1 MVKKNSSLPPFE
13 KMEKMPAKERQKVL
27 DEQLK
32 WLVSYAYEK
41 APATR
46 ARFDKAK
53 IAPSKVSGIKDLED
67 LPPLRKDELV
77 DLYKANPPL
86 GGLVTVP
93 ITELERVYVSPGPI
107 YDPHHSS
114 ETFWQRHVYLVKSV
128 GFGKG
133 DIVVNTWMYNL
144 VPAGLMIDEALRRA
158 GVTVIP
164 TGVGNTELQVQVMHQ
179 LRATGFAGST
189 GFFMNIIT
197 KAEEMGLDIRKDLN
211 LRLAI
216 IGGEMGGGPIRKT
229 VEEKYGIATGD
240 MYGTADVGLIAFECS
255 AKNGMHIVEG
265 VILEMISYETGKP
278 IEPGEVGEIVVTP
291 IDETYPL
298 IRFGTGDLAGLI
310 DEPCPCGRTSPRITR
325 LLGRVGDAVRTRGMF
340 IHPRQLEPAM
350 AKFPQV
356 AQYQAVVTRPGTRDD
371 LTLKV
376 ELKTEEGIDRAQL
389 ANELNKIVSE
399 ALRIKV
405 DKVDFVA
412 KGVIPEWHKL
422 IVDERVY

>member
-1 MVKKNSSLPPFE
+1 MKDKKSLPPFE
-13 KMEKMPAKERQKVL
+13 AMEKMSRGERRKVL

-32 WLVSYAYEK
+32 WLVAYAYEK
-41 APATR
+41 APATKE
-46 ARFDKAK
+46 RFDKAG
-53 IAPSKVSGIKDLED
+53 IVPSRVSGIKDLEN
-67 LPPLRKDELV
+67 LPLLRKDTLV

-114 ETFWQRHVYLVKSV
+114 ETFWQRHVYVGKSV
-128 GFGKG
+128 GFRQG
-133 DIVVNTWMYNL
+133 DIVINSWMYNL
-144 VPAGLMIDEALRRA
+144 VPAGLMIDETLRRA

-164 TGVGNTELQVQVMHQ
+164 MGVGNTELQVQVMHQ
-179 LRATGFAGST
+179 LKVTGFIGTTS
-189 GFFMNIIT
+189 FFMNVIN
-197 KAEEMGLDIRKDLN
+197 KAEEMGFDIRKDFN
-211 LRLAI
+211 LRLAVV
-216 IGGEMGGGPIRKT
+216 GGEMGGGPIRQM

-240 MYGTADVGLIAFECS
+240 MYATADVGLIAFECS
-255 AKNGMHIVEG
+255 AKNGMHIAEG
-265 VILEMISYETGKP
+265 VILEMISYETGKQV
-278 IEPGEVGEIVVTP
+278 EPGEVGEIVITP

-310 DEPCPCGRTSPRITR
+310 DEPCPCGRTSFRITR

-356 AQYQAVVTRPGTRDD
+356 AQYQAVVTRPGHRDE
-371 LTLKV
+371 LTLKL
-376 ELKTEEGIDRAQL
+376 ELKTEEGIDKEKL
-389 ANELNKIVSE
+389 SNDLNQMVSQ

-405 DKVDFVA
+405 DRVEFVA

>member
-1 MVKKNSSLPPFE
+1 MKGKNSLPPFE
-13 KMEKMPAKERQKVL
+13 AMEKMPHKERQKLL

-32 WLVSYAYEK
+32 WLVAYAYEK
-41 APATR
+41 APATKE
-46 ARFDKAK
+46 RFDAAG
-53 IAPSKVSGIKDLED
+53 IVPSKVSGIRDLEN
-67 LPPLRKDELV
+67 LPLLRKDSLI

-114 ETFWQRHVYLVKSV
+114 ETFWQRHVHLVKAV
-128 GFGKG
+128 GFRKG
-133 DIVVNTWMYNL
+133 DIVVNSWMYNI
-144 VPAGLMIDEALRRA
+144 VPAGLLIDETLRRA

-164 TGVGNTELQVQVMHQ
+164 MGVGNTELQVQVMHQ
-179 LRATGFAGST
+179 LKATGFIGTTS
-189 GFFMNIIT
+189 FFMNVIN
-197 KAEEMGLDIRKDLN
+197 KAEEIGLDIRKDFN
-211 LRLAI
+211 LRLAV
-216 IGGEMGGGPIRKT
+216 IGGEMGGGPIRKM

-240 MYGTADVGLIAFECS
+240 IYATADVGLIAFECS
-255 AKNGMHIVEG
+255 AKNGMHIAEG
-265 VILEMISYETGKP
+265 VILEMISYETERQV
-278 IEPGEVGEIVVTP
+278 EPGEVGEIVITP

-298 IRFGTGDLAGLI
+298 IRFGTGDLAGFI
-310 DEPCPCGRTSPRITR
+310 DEPCPCGRTSYRITR

-356 AQYQAVVTRPGTRDD
+356 AQYQAVVTRPGHRDD

-376 ELKTEEGIDRAQL
+376 ELKTEEGIDKEKL
-389 ANELNKIVSE
+389 SGELSQVISE

-405 DKVDFVA
+405 DRVEFVA
-412 KGVIPEWHKL
+412 KDVIPEWHKL

>member
-1 MVKKNSSLPPFE
+1 MKNLPPFE
-13 KMEKMPAKERQKVL
+13 KMEKMSQKERQKLL
-27 DEQLK
+27 DEQLR
-32 WLVSYAYEK
+32 WLVPFAYEK
-41 APATR
+41 APSTK
-46 ARFDKAK
+46 ARLDAAK
-53 IAPSKVSGIKDLED
+53 IVPSKVSGIKDLEN
-67 LPPLRKDELV
+67 LPLLRKDDLV
-77 DLYKANPPL
+77 DLYKKNPPL

-93 ITELERVYVSPGPI
+93 INKLQRVYVSPGPI

-114 ETFWQRHVYLVKSV
+114 ETFWQRHIYIGKSV
-128 GFGKG
+128 GFQAG
-133 DIVVNTWMYNL
+133 DIVVNSWMYNL
-144 VPAGLMIDEALRRA
+144 VPAGLMIDESLRRN

-164 TGVGNTELQVQVMHQ
+164 MGVGNTELQVQVMKQ
-179 LRATGFAGST
+179 LQVTGFIGTTS
-189 GFFMNIIT
+189 FFMNIIT
-197 KAEEMGLDIRKDLN
+197 KAEEMGFDIRKDFK
-211 LRLAI
+211 LRRAI
-216 IGGEMGGGPIRKT
+216 VGGEMGGGPIRKL

-240 MYGTADVGLIAFECS
+240 MYATADVGLLAFECS
-255 AKNGMHIVEG
+255 AKSGMHIAEG
-265 VILEMISYETGKP
+265 VVFEMISYETGKQVKS
-278 IEPGEVGEIVVTP
+278 GEVGEIVVTP

-298 IRFGTGDLAGLI
+298 LRFGTGDLAGLI
-310 DEPCPCGRTSPRITR
+310 EEPCSCGRTSPRITR

-376 ELKTEEGIDRAQL
+376 ELKTEDGIDKAKL
-389 ANELNKIVSE
+389 SSDLTNVISE

-405 DKVDFVA
+405 DKVEFVA

>member
-1 MVKKNSSLPPFE
+1 MKKKKSLPPFE
-13 KMEKMPAKERQKVL
+13 LMEKMSHRERQKVL

-41 APATR
+41 ATSTKE
-46 ARFDKAK
+46 RFDKAG
-53 IAPSKVSGIKDLED
+53 IVPSKVSGIEDLEN
-67 LPPLRKDELV
+67 LPLLRKDTLV

-114 ETFWQRHVYLVKSV
+114 ETFWQRHVHLVKAL
-128 GFGKG
+128 GFRKG
-133 DIVVNTWMYNL
+133 DIVVNSWMYNI
-144 VPAGLMIDEALRRA
+144 VPAGLMIDETLRRA

-164 TGVGNTELQVQVMHQ
+164 MGVGNTELQVQVMHQ
-179 LRATGFAGST
+179 LKVTGFVGTTS
-189 GFFMNIIT
+189 FFMNVIN
-197 KAEEMGLDIRKDLN
+197 KAEEMGLDIRKDFN
-211 LRLAI
+211 LRLAV
-216 IGGEMGGGPIRKT
+216 IGGEMGGGPIRKM

-240 MYGTADVGLIAFECS
+240 MYATADVGLLAFECS
-255 AKNGMHIVEG
+255 AKNGMHIAEG
-265 VILEMISYETGKP
+265 VILEMISYETGKQV
-278 IEPGEVGEIVVTP
+278 ESGEVGEIVVTP

-310 DEPCPCGRTSPRITR
+310 AEPCTCGRTSFRITR

-350 AKFPQV
+350 AKFLQV
-356 AQYQAVVTRPGTRDD
+356 AQYQAVVTRPGHRDE
-371 LTLKV
+371 LTLKI
-376 ELKTEEGIDRAQL
+376 ELKTEEGIDKEKL
-389 ANELNKIVSE
+389 SHDLNQVVSE

-405 DKVDFVA
+405 DRVEFVV

>member
-1 MVKKNSSLPPFE
+1 MNKKKMPSFE
-13 KMEKMPAKERQKVL
+13 VMEKMPHGKRQKVL

-32 WLVSYAYEK
+32 WLVGYAYEK
-41 APATR
+41 APSTKER
-46 ARFDKAK
+46 LDKAG
-53 IAPSKVSGIKDLED
+53 IVPSKVSGIKDLEN
-67 LPPLRKDELV
+67 LPLLRKDELV
-77 DLYKANPPL
+77 DLYKTNPPL

-114 ETFWQRHVYLVKSV
+114 ETFWQRHIYVGKSV
-128 GFGKG
+128 GFHPG
-133 DIVVNTWMYNL
+133 DIVVNSWMYNL
-144 VPAGLMIDEALRRA
+144 VPAGLMIDETLRRA

-164 TGVGNTELQVQVMHQ
+164 MGVGNTELQVQVMHQ
-179 LRATGFAGST
+179 LKVTGFIGTTS
-189 GFFMNIIT
+189 FFMNIIN
-197 KAEEMGLDIRKDLN
+197 KAEEMGFDVRKDFN
-211 LRLAI
+211 LRLAV
-216 IGGEMGGGPIRKT
+216 IGGEMGGGPIRKM

-240 MYGTADVGLIAFECS
+240 MYATADVGLLAFECS
-255 AKNGMHIVEG
+255 AKNGMHIAEG
-265 VILEMISYETGKP
+265 VILEMISYETGKQV
-278 IEPGEVGEIVVTP
+278 EPGEVGEIVVTP

-310 DEPCPCGRTSPRITR
+310 AEPCPCGRTSYRITR

-356 AQYQAVVTRPGTRDD
+356 AQYQAVVTRPGHRDE

-376 ELKTEEGIDRAQL
+376 ELKTEEGTDKEKL
-389 ANELNKIVSE
+389 TNDLNRVVSE

-405 DKVDFVA
+405 DRVEFVA

>member
-1 MVKKNSSLPPFE
+1 MEAKKSAFSFEALE
-13 KMEKMPAKERQKVL
+13 KMSREERRKHL

-32 WLVSYAYEK
+32 WLVSYAYER
-41 APATR
+41 APAIK
-46 ARFDKAK
+46 ARFDKAG

-67 LPPLRKDELV
+67 LLLLKKDELV
-77 DLYKANPPL
+77 DLYKTNPPL

-93 ITELERVYVSPGPI
+93 MSDLERVYVSPGPI
-107 YDPHHSS
+107 YDPHHQS
-114 ETFWQRHVYLVKSV
+114 ENFWQRHTHLVKSL

-133 DIVVNTWMYNL
+133 DVVINTWSYHL
-144 VPAGLMIDEALRRA
+144 VPAGHILDEALRRA
-158 GVTVIP
+158 GVTVVP

-179 LRATGFAGST
+179 LKATGFLGTT
-189 GFFMNIIT
+189 GFFMNIIN
-197 KAEEMGLDIRKDLN
+197 KAEEMGFDIRKDFN
-211 LRLAI
+211 LRLAVV
-216 IGGEMGGGPIRKT
+216 GGEMGGGPIRQM

-240 MYGTADVGLIAFECS
+240 MYATADVGLIAFECS
-255 AKNGMHIVEG
+255 AKNGMHIAEG
-265 VILEMISYETGKP
+265 VILEMISYETGKQVV
-278 IEPGEVGEIVVTP
+278 PGEVGEIVITP
-291 IDETYPL
+291 IDEIYPL

-310 DEPCPCGRTSPRITR
+310 DEPCPCGRTSFRITR

-356 AQYQAVVTRPGTRDD
+356 TQYQAVVTRPGHRDE
-371 LTLKV
+371 LTLKL
-376 ELKTEEGIDRAQL
+376 ELKTEEGIDKEKL
-389 ANELNKIVSE
+389 SNDLNQMVSQ

-405 DKVDFVA
+405 DRVEFVA

>member
-1 MVKKNSSLPPFE
+1 MKKKKSLPPFE
-13 KMEKMPAKERQKVL
+13 LMEKMSHRERQKVL

-32 WLVSYAYEK
+32 WLVNYAYEK
-41 APATR
+41 APSTKE
-46 ARFDKAK
+46 RFDKAS
-53 IAPSKVSGIKDLED
+53 IVPSKVSGIKDLEN
-67 LPPLRKDELV
+67 LPLLRKDTLV

-114 ETFWQRHVYLVKSV
+114 ETFWQRHVHLVKAL
-128 GFGKG
+128 GFRKG
-133 DIVVNTWMYNL
+133 DIVVNSWMYNI
-144 VPAGLMIDEALRRA
+144 VPAGLMIDETLRRA

-164 TGVGNTELQVQVMHQ
+164 MGVGNTELQVQVMNQ
-179 LRATGFAGST
+179 LKVTGFVGTTS
-189 GFFMNIIT
+189 FFINVIN
-197 KAEEMGLDIRKDLN
+197 KAEEMGLDIRKDFN
-211 LRLAI
+211 LRLAV
-216 IGGEMGGGPIRKT
+216 IGGEMGGGPIRKM

-240 MYGTADVGLIAFECS
+240 MYATADVGLLAFECS
-255 AKNGMHIVEG
+255 AKNGMHIAEG
-265 VILEMISYETGKP
+265 VILEMISYETGKQV
-278 IEPGEVGEIVVTP
+278 ESGEVGEIVVTP

-310 DEPCPCGRTSPRITR
+310 AEPCTCGRTSFRITR

-356 AQYQAVVTRPGTRDD
+356 AQYQAVVTRPGHRDE

-376 ELKTEEGIDRAQL
+376 ELKTEEGIDKDKL
-389 ANELNKIVSE
+389 ASELTQVVSE

-405 DKVDFVA
+405 DRVEFVA

-422 IVDERVY
+422 ILDERVY